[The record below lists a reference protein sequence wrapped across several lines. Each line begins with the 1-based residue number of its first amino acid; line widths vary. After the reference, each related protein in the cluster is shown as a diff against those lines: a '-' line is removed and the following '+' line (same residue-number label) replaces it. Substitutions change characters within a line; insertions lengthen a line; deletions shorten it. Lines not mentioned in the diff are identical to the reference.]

1 MKRVTPLFLILIL
14 SAQLSA
20 QDIDSLDL
28 LDPVDSASSFDEA
41 VESESVEI
49 SEPKE
54 VSIKSEPVQ
63 EKEQPFFQK
72 EEKAPT
78 PPPRKQ
84 AVRTKPK
91 TQSPKRTYGVDVD
104 SLDLLDP
111 ADVNVL
117 LEGENE
123 NQGLSASDL
132 EEVDDLDSLKEDI
145 GEIIF
150 EKDKNE
156 NSTTQKLMRKN
167 APRTANGE
175 EDIEILIDADGK
187 TVNEASN
194 VADARENAK
203 DPLRGDRAV
212 IFDVGAE
219 EKELLELSKF
229 VEGKIPSKEW
239 DEISTASQI
248 DKYVIQEGDWL
259 WKISQRLFGSG
270 FYYSKI
276 WSLNP
281 QITNPHEI
289 EPGMTLVF
297 STGDTE
303 KMPEVA
309 LGSFGEKAST
319 PLTISKEKDG
329 EFINFADFG
338 DEVKPSWI
346 EERKKLLYEGVYFQ
360 FASEETFKDLKN
372 IAKSN
377 LKSEYSEYDPPV
389 PDIIIQE
396 PGESYDDSGFDKN
409 SKIVFNVKE
418 GFFLNTFVTSNIV
431 QDLGEVVGM
440 GKENLFLSRYDR
452 IYIDFDKSVK
462 VKPGDMYSLYAPGG
476 QITHKVS
483 DRSGYKYTI
492 GAQIKVVRKINNRWE
507 AEVTEVSGLV
517 SRGDRVTVY
526 TPKIGK
532 IVRTFNKRNI
542 EAAVIGSFK
551 SSAGGIS
558 FGDVS
563 YLDRGRADGVEM
575 GTVFEVYS
583 FRDKGTEKRLT
594 PDPTYK
600 IGEVVVISLTD
611 NFATGLVINSKEE
624 IPLGSI
630 ALTKTE
636 EQAALAAANR
646 NKALLL
652 GVRDL
657 EGQALDELDIEL
669 SLDDI
674 SKDLLDKADQVQLTE
689 DELEELER
697 QEREKSIIKDHER
710 DLKELERLENE
721 ILEAEQALNESK
733 VDEDK
738 FLEGQ
743 NLNNIEKKNIGMDP
757 NAFESLNDIEGEVGL
772 KFLDEDLNA
781 KENPYG
787 LTEFD
792 LEEIDELLNTDEL

>member
-1 MKRVTPLFLILIL
+1 MKRVTPLFLLIL
-14 SAQLSA
+14 LSVQVNA
-20 QDIDSLDL
+20 ESTESLDL
-28 LDPVDSASSFDEA
+28 LDPS
-41 VESESVEI
+41 
-49 SEPKE
+49 
-54 VSIKSEPVQ
+54 
-63 EKEQPFFQK
+63 
-72 EEKAPT
+72 
-78 PPPRKQ
+78 
-84 AVRTKPK
+84 
-91 TQSPKRTYGVDVD
+91 
-104 SLDLLDP
+104 
-111 ADVNVL
+111 DVNVL
-117 LEGENE
+117 LDDESGSK
-123 NQGLSASDL
+123 GLSASDL

-150 EKDKNE
+150 DKESQKSSDELIKENTSSADSDDGSDFIYDKDG
-156 NSTTQKLMRKN
+156 
-167 APRTANGE
+167 TANTDE
-175 EDIEILIDADGK
+175 SFEVLMDADGK
-187 TVNEASN
+187 TVNDAANISEVENNAS
-194 VADARENAK
+194 EGK
-203 DPLRGDRAV
+203 KTV

-289 EPGMTLVF
+289 EPGMTLLF

-309 LGSFGEKAST
+309 LGNFEENKKKVST
-319 PLTISKEKDG
+319 LSKEKDG
-329 EFINFADFG
+329 EFVNFGDFG
-338 DEVKPSWI
+338 DEVKPEWI
-346 EERKKLLYEGVYFQ
+346 DERKRLLDEGVYFQ

-372 IAKSN
+372 LATSN
-377 LKSEYSEYDPPV
+377 LKSEYREYSPPI
-389 PDIIIQE
+389 PDIVIQE
-396 PGESYDDSGFDKN
+396 PGESYDDSGFDKD
-409 SKIVFNVKE
+409 SKIVFDVKE

-431 QDLGEVVGM
+431 QDLGEIAGM

-462 VKPGDMYSLYAPGG
+462 VKPGDQYSVYAPGG
-476 QITHKVS
+476 QLRHKVS
-483 DRSGYKYTI
+483 DRGGYKYTI
-492 GAQIKVVRKINNRWE
+492 GAQIKVMRKINNRWE

-532 IVRTFNKRNI
+532 IIRTFNKRNI

-558 FGDVS
+558 FGDVA

-575 GTVFEVYS
+575 GSVFEVYS
-583 FRDKGTEKRLT
+583 FTDKGTDKRLT

-600 IGEVVVISLTD
+600 IGELVVISLTD
-611 NFATGLVINSKEE
+611 NFATGLVTNSKEE
-624 IPLGSI
+624 IPMGSI
-630 ALTKTE
+630 TLTKTE

-646 NKALLL
+646 NKDLLS
-652 GVRDL
+652 GIRDL

-721 ILEAEQALNESK
+721 ILEAEQSLNESK

-738 FLEGQ
+738 FLEVQ
-743 NLNNIEKKNIGMDP
+743 NLNNIEKNNLGLNP